1 MIATARTVFRPL
13 IRLGLIPQIL
23 IGIVAGV
30 ALALFAPN
38 IASDVALLGQLFIA
52 ALQAVAIGFMIS
64 VVQDSTETALNSST
78 DVLFTAAACQSQ
90 EAKNS

>member
-30 ALALFAPN
+30 VLALFAPGV
-38 IASDVALLGQLFIA
+38 ASDVALLGQLFIA
-52 ALQAVAIGFMIS
+52 ALQAVAPILVF
-64 VVQDSTETALNSST
+64 
-78 DVLFTAAACQSQ
+78 VLVAAAISAHQKASRPTFAPCWYCM
-90 EAKNS
+90 